1 MLLHRGNSCN
11 LIHSIYR
18 RNAQL
23 KGTRLDSIKLSRRQE
38 KRLYA
43 PSCQVAGVT
52 REEEK
57 KEKKG
62 RREGGKGR
70 NSSAMHEDA
79 RAYMRVSRDN
89 NLPPLI
95 TSTILSPEESALIT
109 PPAVAGE
116 GSCAVLQI
124 SHLHLRLVTYEA
136 PERSINDNCSLG
148 YAPPTYIVSDKF
160 YL

>member
-1 MLLHRGNSCN
+1 
-11 LIHSIYR
+11 
-18 RNAQL
+18 
-23 KGTRLDSIKLSRRQE
+23 
-38 KRLYA
+38 
-43 PSCQVAGVT
+43 
-52 REEEK
+52 
-57 KEKKG
+57 
-62 RREGGKGR
+62 
-70 NSSAMHEDA
+70 MHADA
-79 RAYMRVSRDN
+79 RAYMQVSRDN

-109 PPAVAGE
+109 PPAVAAGE

-124 SHLHLRLVTYEA
+124 SHLHLRHVTYEA